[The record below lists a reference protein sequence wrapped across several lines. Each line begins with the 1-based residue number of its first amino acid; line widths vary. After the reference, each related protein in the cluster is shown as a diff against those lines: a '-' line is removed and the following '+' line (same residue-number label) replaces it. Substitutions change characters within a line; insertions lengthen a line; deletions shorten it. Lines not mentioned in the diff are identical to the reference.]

1 MTPSSN
7 KKVRNAAAGNRSRA
21 VVTTPCPK
29 RLCAFGDRRGT
40 RRTSTKTKG
49 SDTMANIINEI
60 EAAQKKADVPDF
72 RGGDTV
78 RIHAKV
84 VEGGKE
90 RIQIF
95 EGVALA
101 RRGEGVRD
109 TVVVRKV
116 SNGVG
121 VERTFLVHSPR
132 VDKIEVTR
140 RADVRRAKLYYLRTR
155 VGKAARLKELRRN

>member
-1 MTPSSN
+1 
-7 KKVRNAAAGNRSRA
+7 
-21 VVTTPCPK
+21 
-29 RLCAFGDRRGT
+29 
-40 RRTSTKTKG
+40 
-49 SDTMANIINEI
+49 MANIINEI

-72 RGGDTV
+72 RGGDTLRV
-78 RIHAKV
+78 HVKV

-101 RRGEGVRD
+101 RRGESVRD

-132 VDKIEVTR
+132 VDRIEVMR

-155 VGKAARLKELRRN
+155 VGKAARLKELRRG